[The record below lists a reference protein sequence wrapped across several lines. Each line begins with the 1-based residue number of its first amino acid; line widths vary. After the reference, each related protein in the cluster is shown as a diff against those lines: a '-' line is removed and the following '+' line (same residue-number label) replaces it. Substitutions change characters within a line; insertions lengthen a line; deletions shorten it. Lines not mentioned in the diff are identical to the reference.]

1 MNEIQEKIQEDLM
14 KRYHRQLYVILLG
27 GGGVVFRSHFKKMLG
42 DDADYVLK
50 MMIDHEIVKQKRIGR
65 NYVVI
70 LKHIVYCRYQLHNK
84 NSKLTS
90 KRLLHSALLFE
101 MLIRTYGADGIIKME
116 KLLCMSNLPY
126 YHLDNSLNILTRI
139 YSYLTYRG
147 DEDLA
152 TLKWSIDRT
161 SKKIE
166 FVKQS
171 TKGRKGQLERIETRF
186 EDLLTLRSN
195 GVYTL
200 YASDNGG
207 TLELHFGIF
216 AIGKGADKIS
226 EAITKAEKV
235 VDDVFGGI
243 NIKCVFNVYSLC
255 EKSERTEK
263 KVLSNLMFLKGNELK
278 GDYYKENV
286 RFYWYDCK
294 NALFSGIDIDKW
306 L

>member
-1 MNEIQEKIQEDLM
+1 MNEIQEKIQVDLM
-14 KRYHRQLYVILLG
+14 KCYHRQLYVVLLG
-27 GGGVVFRSHFKKMLG
+27 GGGVIFRSHFMKLLG
-42 DDADYVLK
+42 NDAEYVLK
-50 MMIDHEIVKQKRIGR
+50 MMIQHNIVKQKRVGK
-65 NYVVI
+65 NFVI
-70 LKHIVYCRYQLHNK
+70 VLKHAVYCRYQFPNK
-84 NSKLTS
+84 NAKLTS

-139 YSYLTYRG
+139 YSYLTYKG
-147 DEDLA
+147 DEDLS

-171 TKGRKGQLERIETRF
+171 TRGRKGTLERIETRF

-195 GVYTL
+195 NVYTL
-200 YASDNGG
+200 CARNKDDA
-207 TLELHFGIF
+207 LELNFGIF
-216 AIGKGADKIS
+216 AINKGADKIS

-235 VDDVFGGI
+235 VDSLFGSI
-243 NIKCVFNVYSLC
+243 SIKCVFNVYSLC
-255 EKSERTEK
+255 ERSERTEK

-286 RFYWYDCK
+286 RFYWYNCK
-294 NALFSGIDIDKW
+294 NKLFSGIDIDKW

>member
-1 MNEIQEKIQEDLM
+1 MNEIQEKIQGDLM
-14 KRYHRQLYVILLG
+14 KRYHKQLYVVLLG
-27 GGGVVFRSHFKKMLG
+27 GGGVIFRVHFMKLLG
-42 DDADYVLK
+42 EDADYVLK
-50 MMIDHEIVKQKRIGR
+50 MMIEHNIVKQKRIGK

-70 LKHIVYCRYQLHNK
+70 LKHAVYCRYQLSNK
-84 NSKLTS
+84 NAKLTS

-101 MLIRTYGADGIIKME
+101 MLIRTYGADQIIKME

-139 YSYLTYRG
+139 YSYLTYKG

-166 FVKQS
+166 FMKQS
-171 TKGRKGQLERIETRF
+171 TKGRKGTLERIEMRF
-186 EDLLTLRSN
+186 EDLLTLRSK

-200 YASDNGG
+200 YASNKDDA
-207 TLELHFGIF
+207 LELHFGIF
-216 AIGKGADKIS
+216 AIGKGADKIT

-235 VDDVFGGI
+235 VDEVFGGI
-243 NIKCVFNVYSLC
+243 SIKCVFNVYSLC
-255 EKSERTEK
+255 ERSERTEK

-286 RFYWYDCK
+286 HFFWYNCK
-294 NALFSGIDIDKW
+294 NRLFSGIDIDKW
-306 L
+306 M

>member
-1 MNEIQEKIQEDLM
+1 MNEIQEKIQGDLM
-14 KRYHRQLYVILLG
+14 KRYHRQLYVVLLG
-27 GGGVVFRSHFKKMLG
+27 GGGVIFRSHFMKLLG
-42 DDADYVLK
+42 EDAEYVLK
-50 MMIDHEIVKQKRIGR
+50 MMINHNIVKQKRVGR
-65 NYVVI
+65 NFVI
-70 LKHIVYCRYQLHNK
+70 VLKHAVYCHYQFPNK
-84 NSKLTS
+84 NAKLTS

-101 MLIRTYGADGIIKME
+101 MLIRTYEADGIVKME
-116 KLLCMSNLPY
+116 KLICMSNLPY

-147 DEDLA
+147 DEDLS

-166 FVKQS
+166 FMKQS
-171 TKGRKGQLERIETRF
+171 TKGRKGTLERIETRF

-195 GVYTL
+195 GVYTM
-200 YASDNGG
+200 YASNKDDA
-207 TLELHFGIF
+207 LELHFGIF
-216 AIGKGADKIS
+216 AINKGADKIT

-235 VDDVFGGI
+235 VHDVFGGI
-243 NIKCVFNVYSLC
+243 SIKCVFNVYSLC

-263 KVLSNLMFLKGNELK
+263 KVLNNLMFLKGNELK
-278 GDYYKENV
+278 EEYYKENI

-294 NALFSGIDIDKW
+294 NRLFSGIDVEKW

>member
-1 MNEIQEKIQEDLM
+1 MNEIQEKIQGDLM
-14 KRYHRQLYVILLG
+14 KRYHRQLYLVLLG
-27 GGGVVFRSHFKKMLG
+27 GGGVIFRCHFMKLLG
-42 DDADYVLK
+42 DDSEYVLR
-50 MMIDHEIVKQKRIGR
+50 MMIDHNIVKQKRVGK
-65 NYVVI
+65 NFVI
-70 LKHIVYCRYQLHNK
+70 VLKHTVYCRYQFPNK
-84 NSKLTS
+84 NAKLTS

-126 YHLDNSLNILTRI
+126 YALDNSLNILTRI

-166 FVKQS
+166 FMKQS
-171 TKGRKGQLERIETRF
+171 TKGRKGTLERIETRF
-186 EDLLTLRSN
+186 EDLLTLRSK

-200 YASDNGG
+200 YASNKDDA
-207 TLELHFGIF
+207 LELHFGIF
-216 AIGKGADKIS
+216 AIGKGADKIT

-263 KVLSNLMFLKGNELK
+263 KALSNLMFLKGNELK
-278 GDYYKENV
+278 EEYYKENI

-294 NALFSGIDIDKW
+294 NRLLSGIDVAKW

>member
-1 MNEIQEKIQEDLM
+1 MNEIQEKIQGDLM
-14 KRYHRQLYVILLG
+14 KRYHRQLYVVLLG
-27 GGGVVFRSHFKKMLG
+27 GGGVIFRSHFKKLLG

-50 MMIDHEIVKQKRIGR
+50 MMIDHEIVKQKRIGK

-70 LKHIVYCRYQLHNK
+70 LKHIVYCRYQFHNK
-84 NSKLTS
+84 NAKLTS

-101 MLIRTYGADGIIKME
+101 MLIRSYGADGITKME

-126 YHLDNSLNILTRI
+126 YSPHNSLDILTRI
-139 YSYLTYRG
+139 YSFLTYKG
-147 DEDLA
+147 EEDLSS
-152 TLKWSIDRT
+152 LKWSIDRT

-166 FVKQS
+166 FMKQS
-171 TKGRKGQLERIETRF
+171 TKGRKGTLERIETRF

-195 GVYTL
+195 NVYTL

-216 AIGKGADKIS
+216 AINKPADKIS
-226 EAITKAEKV
+226 EAITKAEKA
-235 VDDVFGGI
+235 VDELFGGI
-243 NIKCVFNVYSLC
+243 SIKCVFNVYSLC
-255 EKSERTEK
+255 ERSARTEN
-263 KVLSNLMFLKGNELK
+263 KVLNNLMFLKGNELK
-278 GDYYKENV
+278 EDYYKENV
-286 RFYWYDCK
+286 RFFWYDCK

>member
-1 MNEIQEKIQEDLM
+1 MNEIQEKIQVDLM
-14 KRYHRQLYVILLG
+14 KCYHRQLYVVLLG
-27 GGGVVFRSHFKKMLG
+27 GGGVIFRSHFMKLLG
-42 DDADYVLK
+42 NDAEYVLK
-50 MMIDHEIVKQKRIGR
+50 MMIQHNIVKQKRVGK
-65 NYVVI
+65 NFVI
-70 LKHIVYCRYQLHNK
+70 VLKHAVYCRYQFPNK
-84 NSKLTS
+84 NAKLTS

-139 YSYLTYRG
+139 YSYLTYKG

-171 TKGRKGQLERIETRF
+171 TRGRKGTLERIETRF

-195 GVYTL
+195 NVYTL
-200 YASDNGG
+200 YARNKDDA
-207 TLELHFGIF
+207 LELNFGIF
-216 AIGKGADKIS
+216 AINKGADKIS

-235 VDDVFGGI
+235 VDSLFGSI
-243 NIKCVFNVYSLC
+243 SIKCVFNVYSLC
-255 EKSERTEK
+255 ERSERTEK

-286 RFYWYDCK
+286 RFYWYNCK
-294 NALFSGIDIDKW
+294 NRLFSGIDIDKW

>member
-1 MNEIQEKIQEDLM
+1 MNEIQEKIQGDLM
-14 KRYHRQLYVILLG
+14 KRYHKQLYVVLLG
-27 GGGVVFRSHFKKMLG
+27 GGGVIFRSHFMKLLG
-42 DDADYVLK
+42 DDSEYVLK
-50 MMIDHEIVKQKRIGR
+50 MMIDHNIVKQKRVGK
-65 NYVVI
+65 NYVIV
-70 LKHIVYCRYQLHNK
+70 LKHAVYCHYQYTNK
-84 NSKLTS
+84 NAKLTS

-101 MLIRTYGADGIIKME
+101 MLIHTYGADGIIKME

-126 YHLDNSLNILTRI
+126 YTLDNSLNILTRI

-161 SKKIE
+161 SKKID
-166 FVKQS
+166 FMKQS
-171 TKGRKGQLERIETRF
+171 TKGRKWTLERIETRF

-200 YASDNGG
+200 YASNKDDA
-207 TLELHFGIF
+207 LELHFGIF
-216 AIGKGADKIS
+216 SINKGADKIA

-263 KVLSNLMFLKGNELK
+263 KVLNNLMFLKGNEIK
-278 GDYYKENV
+278 EEYYKENI

-294 NALFSGIDIDKW
+294 NRLLSGIDVEKW

>member
-1 MNEIQEKIQEDLM
+1 MNEIQEKIQGDLM
-14 KRYHRQLYVILLG
+14 KRYHRQLYVVLLG
-27 GGGVVFRSHFKKMLG
+27 GGGVIFRSHFKKLLG

-50 MMIDHEIVKQKRIGR
+50 MMIDHEIVKQKRIGK

-70 LKHIVYCRYQLHNK
+70 LKHIVYCHYQFHNK
-84 NSKLTS
+84 NAKLSS

-101 MLIRTYGADGIIKME
+101 MLIRTYGADSIIKME

-126 YHLDNSLNILTRI
+126 YSLHHNLDILTRI
-139 YSYLTYRG
+139 YSFLTYKG
-147 DEDLA
+147 EEDLSS
-152 TLKWSIDRT
+152 LKWSIDRT

-166 FVKQS
+166 FMKQS
-171 TKGRKGQLERIETRF
+171 TKGRKGTLERIETRF

-195 GVYTL
+195 DIYTL
-200 YASDNGG
+200 YASNTDNG
-207 TLELHFGIF
+207 LELHFGIF
-216 AIGKGADKIS
+216 AINKNADKIS

-235 VDDVFGGI
+235 VDDLFGGI
-243 NIKCVFNVYSLC
+243 SIKCAFNVYSLC
-255 EKSERTEK
+255 KRSERTEK
-263 KVLSNLMFLKGNELK
+263 KVHSNLMFLKGNELK
-278 GDYYKENV
+278 EDYYKENV